1 MFLLFIPA
9 KVQKIQETTFFGAKI
24 QHWGTEGVFLL
35 VAIFL
40 RCRRGR
46 HGANCVP
53 AVGRAPPPP
62 SPREPEIPFGRSP
75 SPSLVSAV
83 TSASAVALRHRSLAK
98 RNGAHRQ
105 AGEGEKTGGGED
117 RAVAESVPV
126 AARLFPF
133 YSRCVAPFRKTRQC

>member
-46 HGANCVP
+46 HGAYHKP
-53 AVGRAPPPP
+53 AIGRMP
-62 SPREPEIPFGRSP
+62 SLSCPCEPEIPFGRSP

-83 TSASAVALRHRSLAK
+83 TSVSAIPFRHCSLTK
-98 RNGAHRQ
+98 RNGAAP
-105 AGEGEKTGGGED
+105 AGRTKGKDGRRGE
-117 RAVAESVPV
+117 
-126 AARLFPF
+126 
-133 YSRCVAPFRKTRQC
+133 